1 MTTFDNKQDDLI
13 KYFKN
18 LLKQEK
24 FGSQGDIVEALKEHG
39 FDNVS
44 QSKVSRLLSKFGAVR
59 VRNARQEIV
68 YCLPPELGI
77 PTAQSTLKHLVL
89 EVMHNKA
96 MIIIRTSPGAAQLI
110 ARMLDS
116 LNQADGVMGT
126 IAGDDTVFIA
136 PSDITKI
143 EQTLT
148 TIKTLFE
155 EA

>member
-13 KYFKN
+13 KAFKI
-18 LLKQEK
+18 LLKQEQ
-24 FGSQGDIVEALKEHG
+24 FASQGDIVEALKEHG

-116 LNQADGVMGT
+116 LNQANGVMGT

-136 PSDITKI
+136 PSDINKI
-143 EQTLT
+143 EETLT